1 MNVDNRAVYNRPR
14 FFPRLF
20 FSLNRKSEIRG
31 RKTKVGIGNFE
42 GEESSLS
49 LSLSLSLCL
58 SLSII
63 SPSSSPR
70 FEMANLAWRVPRV
83 REGGCCSREDGERG
97 ERLGDKNTTE
107 DFSHPRGAFPRNS
120 IRANYPVRS
129 SSVGFN
135 HGPARPCNILLL
147 CHLPSKEDEETI
159 RGD

>member
-1 MNVDNRAVYNRPR
+1 
-14 FFPRLF
+14 
-20 FSLNRKSEIRG
+20 
-31 RKTKVGIGNFE
+31 
-42 GEESSLS
+42 
-49 LSLSLSLCL
+49 
-58 SLSII
+58 
-63 SPSSSPR
+63 
-70 FEMANLAWRVPRV
+70 MANLAWRVPRV

-120 IRANYPVRS
+120 IRVNYPVRS

-159 RGD
+159 RGG